1 MRIVLA
7 YDNSPSA
14 QEALVF
20 VKKMR
25 NSIDSLRIIY
35 VYQSLQNV
43 VSAMDTAIPQPTI
56 TGEIDFGKKVKE
68 SVEKSMSD
76 VDFKWQFE
84 EIESRGES
92 VAQTI
97 YSTAKNDGAD
107 LIVTGTRK
115 LGGLSKFI
123 LGSVSSE
130 LIKIS
135 TIPVTVVS
143 TKEEVE
149 KSSEKS
155 EN

>member
-14 QEALVF
+14 QEALAF
-20 VKKMR
+20 VKKMK

-43 VSAMDTAIPQPTI
+43 VSAMDTAIPQPAI

-68 SVEKSMSD
+68 SVGKLMSE
-76 VDFKWQFE
+76 VDFEWKFE

-97 YSTAKNDGAD
+97 YSTAKNDSAD

-143 TKEEVE
+143 AKEEE

-155 EN
+155 EK